1 MPLKVVAS
9 APGSLMLLGEY
20 AVLHGK
26 PALVCAVDQRVTVTL
41 TPSSDRQINIHSDL
55 HGHYATSLDSL
66 EVEKP
71 FQFILQTLL
80 HCRARLREGMN
91 LHIASQMSDQ
101 VGFGSSAAVTVATLA
116 AIYASINL
124 PVSPLEL
131 VRQGRQIIQTV
142 QGRGSGADVAASV
155 YGGMVNYL
163 ALPVSVEKMA
173 VTHPLTVIY
182 SGYKTPT
189 AEMIQQVQT
198 RFAAYPSLFRQ
209 LCNSIGQCA
218 IDGVN
223 AVRQENWQALGDIM
237 TVQQGLMSS
246 LGVNSVALQQIVTSL
261 CAHTA
266 IVGAKISGSGLGDC
280 IVGLGEITTP
290 FNSTAEGVM
299 QIPVAM
305 TLQGVT
311 CEKN

>member
-1 MPLKVVAS
+1 MQHKVVAS

-26 PALVCAVDQRVTVTL
+26 PALVAAIDQRITVALTKADDRKVT
-41 TPSSDRQINIHSDL
+41 IHSDL
-55 HGHYATSLDSL
+55 HGQYATSLDNL
-66 EVEKP
+66 TLEKP
-71 FQFILQTLL
+71 FQFILQTLI
-80 HCRARLREGMN
+80 HCRARLRDGLN

-116 AIYASINL
+116 AIYAWINL

-155 YGGMVNYL
+155 YGGLVNYL
-163 ALPVSVEKMA
+163 ALPVSVEKIA

-189 AEMIQQVQT
+189 SDMIERVQS

-209 LCNSIGQCA
+209 LCHGIGQCA
-218 IDGVN
+218 IDGAN
-223 AVRQENWQALGDIM
+223 AARQENWQALGDIM
-237 TVQQGLMSS
+237 TMQQGLMSS
-246 LGVNSVALQQIVTSL
+246 LGVNSIDLQQIVNDLSAQPTIL
-261 CAHTA
+261 
-266 IVGAKISGSGLGDC
+266 GAKISGSGLGDC
-280 IVGLGEITTP
+280 VVGLGEL
-290 FNSTAEGVM
+290 TAPYVSASKEVL
-299 QIPVAM
+299 QLPVSM
-305 TLQGVT
+305 SLQGVQ
-311 CEKN
+311 CEKV